1 MSTGTKRIPRAIREQ
16 QMLDS
21 AISVFSDLGYRSA
34 SMDTIARHASI
45 SKPMLY
51 LYYGSKEE
59 LFSACVVRE
68 SGRLIERLTAA
79 ATGSDG
85 PRDSLESV
93 VQAFLEFV
101 DENADSWNVV
111 YRQAQAEPAFREEVE
126 KTRSVLVDLTTDLL
140 AQNSGDERSREV
152 LEVVATALV
161 GAGEAVANRV
171 VHQSMPTS
179 VAAAVVVELAWR
191 GLAGGAVRSQ
201 PTAATATGS
210 GDPGEPDTGPTPA
223 AAHADATQTT
233 STPAAPAPTD
243 PTTAASTPTEEKP

>member
-21 AISVFSDLGYRSA
+21 AIRVFADLGYRSA
-34 SMDTIARHASI
+34 SMDTIARNASI

-68 SGRLIERLTAA
+68 SGRLIERLTVA

-85 PRDSLESV
+85 ARDSLESV
-93 VQAFLEFV
+93 VQAFLEYV
-101 DENADSWNVV
+101 DANADSWNVV
-111 YRQAQAEPAFREEVE
+111 YRQAMAEPMFRDEVE
-126 KTRSVLVDLTTDLL
+126 RTRSVLVDLTADLL
-140 AQNSGDERSREV
+140 AQNSVDERSREV

-171 VHQSMPTS
+171 AQHSMPTS
-179 VAAAVVVELAWR
+179 VAAGVVVELAWR
-191 GLAGGAVRSQ
+191 GLAGGQSKHHTTESKEQ
-201 PTAATATGS
+201 P
-210 GDPGEPDTGPTPA
+210 
-223 AAHADATQTT
+223 
-233 STPAAPAPTD
+233 
-243 PTTAASTPTEEKP
+243 

>member
-21 AISVFSDLGYRSA
+21 AIRVFADLGYRSA
-34 SMDTIARHASI
+34 SMDTIARNASI

-68 SGRLIERLTAA
+68 SGRLIERLTVA

-85 PRDSLESV
+85 ARDSLESV
-93 VQAFLEFV
+93 VQAFLEYV
-101 DENADSWNVV
+101 DTNADSWNVV
-111 YRQAQAEPAFREEVE
+111 YRQAMAEPMFRDEVE
-126 KTRSVLVDLTTDLL
+126 KTRSVLVDLTADLL
-140 AQNSGDERSREV
+140 AQNSVDERSREV

-171 VHQSMPTS
+171 AQHSMPTS
-179 VAAAVVVELAWR
+179 VAAGVVVELAWR
-191 GLAGGAVRSQ
+191 GLAGGQSKHHTTESKEQ
-201 PTAATATGS
+201 P
-210 GDPGEPDTGPTPA
+210 
-223 AAHADATQTT
+223 
-233 STPAAPAPTD
+233 
-243 PTTAASTPTEEKP
+243 

>member
-34 SMDTIARHASI
+34 SMDTIAKHASI

-93 VQAFLEFV
+93 VEAFLDYV
-101 DENADSWNVV
+101 DQNTDSWNVV
-111 YRQAQAEPAFREEVE
+111 YRQAMAEPAFRDEVE
-126 KTRSVLVDLTTDLL
+126 RTRSVLVDLTTELL
-140 AQNSGDERSREV
+140 VQNSVDERSREV

-171 VHQSMPTS
+171 AHQSMPTS
-179 VAAAVVVELAWR
+179 VAAGVVVELAWR
-191 GLAGGAVRSQ
+191 GLAGGATPS
-201 PTAATATGS
+201 PTRADTTTAPTDASAATAS
-210 GDPGEPDTGPTPA
+210 A
-223 AAHADATQTT
+223 
-233 STPAAPAPTD
+233 
-243 PTTAASTPTEEKP
+243 TTATTTPEE

>member
-21 AISVFSDLGYRSA
+21 AIRVFADLGYRSA

-68 SGRLIERLTAA
+68 SGRLIDRLTAA

-93 VQAFLEFV
+93 VQAFLEYV
-101 DENADSWNVV
+101 DSNSDSWNVV
-111 YRQAQAEPAFREEVE
+111 YRQAMAEPTFRDEVE
-126 KTRSVLVDLTTDLL
+126 KTRAVLVDLTTDLL
-140 AQNSGDERSREV
+140 AQNSVDSRSREV

-171 VHQSMPTS
+171 AQHSMPTE
-179 VAAAVVVELAWR
+179 VAAGVVVDLAWR
-191 GLAGGAVRSQ
+191 GLAGGPSK
-201 PTAATATGS
+201 P
-210 GDPGEPDTGPTPA
+210 
-223 AAHADATQTT
+223 H
-233 STPAAPAPTD
+233 
-243 PTTAASTPTEEKP
+243 STPTPTKEQP

>member
-16 QMLDS
+16 QMLDA

-68 SGRLIERLTAA
+68 SGRLIEQLTAA

-93 VQAFLEFV
+93 VQAFLDYV
-101 DENADSWNVV
+101 DQNTDSWNVV
-111 YRQAQAEPAFREEVE
+111 YRQAMAEPAFRDEVE
-126 KTRSVLVDLTTDLL
+126 RTRSVLVDLTTELL
-140 AQNSGDERSREV
+140 AQNSVDERSHEV

-171 VHQSMPTS
+171 AHQSMPTS

-191 GLAGGAVRSQ
+191 GLAGGAAKP
-201 PTAATATGS
+201 PTNTSATTA
-210 GDPGEPDTGPTPA
+210 
-223 AAHADATQTT
+223 TT
-233 STPAAPAPTD
+233 STSA
-243 PTTAASTPTEEKP
+243 TTATTPPEEKP